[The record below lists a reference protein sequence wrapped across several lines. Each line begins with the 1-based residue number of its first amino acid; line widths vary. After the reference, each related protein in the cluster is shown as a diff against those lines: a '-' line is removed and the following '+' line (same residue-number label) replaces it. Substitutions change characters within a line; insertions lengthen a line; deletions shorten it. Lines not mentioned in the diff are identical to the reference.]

1 MALVSKDQLR
11 QFIRDN
17 NLKSTDDVQAALR
30 DLFAST
36 MQEMLEAELEAELG
50 YAKHDTK
57 NKTTDNSRNGYS
69 RKTLTSEY
77 GEVEIAV
84 PRDRKGEFEPQ
95 IIKKHQTNTAGIEE
109 QIIAMYARGVST
121 RDIQS
126 HLYQLYGLEVSPTLI
141 SNITDKLLPLIR
153 EWQNRPL
160 QTVYAVVFLDAIH
173 YKVKQDGQVVN
184 KAAYMVVGIDLE
196 GCKDVLG
203 IWIGENESSKFWLT
217 VLNELKSRGVEDI
230 LITCVDNLKGFSE
243 AISACYPKTDI
254 QKCIVHQIRNSLKY
268 VSYKDYKAVA
278 AGLKPIYK
286 ASTEEAAKA
295 ELDRFEQ
302 TWGAKYPIV
311 IRSWR
316 NNWDELATFFRYPSE
331 MRRLIYT
338 TNLIEGYHRQL
349 RKVTKGK
356 SIFPTDESLTK
367 MLYLATMEVTKRWTM
382 RVKDWG
388 QILSQ
393 LSIYFA
399 ERLDPYIN

>member
-196 GCKDVLG
+196 GYKDVLG

>member
-367 MLYLATMEVTKRWTM
+367 MLYLATIEVTKRWTM

>member
-126 HLYQLYGLEVSPTLI
+126 HLYQLYGLESRHSSPI
-141 SNITDKLLPLIR
+141 SRIVAPHQRMAEPAIA
-153 EWQNRPL
+153 NRL
-160 QTVYAVVFLDAIH
+160 R
-173 YKVKQDGQVVN
+173 
-184 KAAYMVVGIDLE
+184 
-196 GCKDVLG
+196 
-203 IWIGENESSKFWLT
+203 
-217 VLNELKSRGVEDI
+217 RGV
-230 LITCVDNLKGFSE
+230 
-243 AISACYPKTDI
+243 P
-254 QKCIVHQIRNSLKY
+254 
-268 VSYKDYKAVA
+268 
-278 AGLKPIYK
+278 
-286 ASTEEAAKA
+286 
-295 ELDRFEQ
+295 
-302 TWGAKYPIV
+302 
-311 IRSWR
+311 
-316 NNWDELATFFRYPSE
+316 
-331 MRRLIYT
+331 
-338 TNLIEGYHRQL
+338 
-349 RKVTKGK
+349 
-356 SIFPTDESLTK
+356 
-367 MLYLATMEVTKRWTM
+367 
-382 RVKDWG
+382 
-388 QILSQ
+388 
-393 LSIYFA
+393 
-399 ERLDPYIN
+399 

>member
-356 SIFPTDESLTK
+356 SLFPTDESLTK
-367 MLYLATMEVTKRWTM
+367 MLYLATIEVTKRWTM